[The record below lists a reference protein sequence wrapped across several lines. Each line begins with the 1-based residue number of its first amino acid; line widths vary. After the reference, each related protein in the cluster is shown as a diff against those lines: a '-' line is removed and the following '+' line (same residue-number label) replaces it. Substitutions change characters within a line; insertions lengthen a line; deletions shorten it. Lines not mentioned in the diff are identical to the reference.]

1 MAGVPEDRAPIVN
14 FRRGLPATYNHP
26 ELSESIAGVWKK
38 ELAEENVL
46 LRKPVMGSEDFGA
59 WGLGGQIPIFMF
71 WLGAADPE
79 QLKTSRQTGVGL
91 PASHS
96 PLFAP
101 VPEPTIRTGV
111 KAMATAVLD
120 LLKKPAAGEKKAE

>member
-1 MAGVPEDRAPIVN
+1 
-14 FRRGLPATYNHP
+14 
-26 ELSESIAGVWKK
+26 
-38 ELAEENVL
+38 
-46 LRKPVMGSEDFGA
+46 
-59 WGLGGQIPIFMF
+59 MF

-79 QLKTSRQTGVGL
+79 QLQISRQTGVGL

-96 PLFAP
+96 PQFAP

-120 LLKKPAAGEKKAE
+120 LLKKPAAAGKKAD